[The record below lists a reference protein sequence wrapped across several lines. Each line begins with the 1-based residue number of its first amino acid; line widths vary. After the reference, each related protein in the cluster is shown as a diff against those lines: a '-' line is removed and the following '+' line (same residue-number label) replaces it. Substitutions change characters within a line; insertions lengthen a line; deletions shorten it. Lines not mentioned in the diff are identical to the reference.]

1 SHQSYSVTILN
12 SENINAFAQPN
23 GSIYITRGMLALAN
37 DSSEVAAILAH
48 EIAHINANHGILR
61 LKKEAELKIT
71 NYMSSHL
78 LTHTSSKLYNSIEGK
93 QQLAQFSRNQELEA
107 DSIALEMLKQA
118 GYDPF
123 ASPRFLQSMEA
134 YSVFRNISDTTNAPL
149 DFLA

>member
-1 SHQSYSVTILN
+1 
-12 SENINAFAQPN
+12 
-23 GSIYITRGMLALAN
+23 
-37 DSSEVAAILAH
+37 
-48 EIAHINANHGILR
+48 
-61 LKKEAELKIT
+61 
-71 NYMSSHL
+71 
-78 LTHTSSKLYNSIEGK
+78 TSSKLYNSIEGK

-149 DFLA
+149 DFLASHPTTPQRIRLAREKAHKISITNTGNTDRNSFLKSIDGMIFGGSFHTGFVRDNQFIHPQLR